1 MGFPCDDEQ
10 EQSPLKGGKTGQQI
24 AIRIQMNNVHGVT
37 VDKCHQQATAGLR
50 QTQAFEA

>member
-1 MGFPCDDEQ
+1 MMRISCC
-10 EQSPLKGGKTGQQI
+10 GGLPVENVKTGQEFTEG
-24 AIRIQMNNVHGVT
+24 IQMNNVHGVT